1 MNVRIPC
8 PLLRCPR
15 GISRHAKQ
23 PFGYSICSRRKSMYR
38 SVPRVHGPVNGLAA
52 TAVESRTCERFL
64 VSENAASWIAR
75 ITIRF
80 EICLSPCMPG
90 SYFLFLATTANVNNC
105 SYHSYAIALW
115 SVMERGLMPVKKKIG
130 FTIGTNRCPISL
142 VRSDERQAADI
153 GQWFHQIII
162 RTDVVYM

>member
-1 MNVRIPC
+1 M
-8 PLLRCPR
+8 
-15 GISRHAKQ
+15 
-23 PFGYSICSRRKSMYR
+23 FGYLPHCSAAHAAFPDMPSNCSDIPFPVVEDRFTVH
-38 SVPRVHGPVNGLAA
+38 VPRVHGPMNGLAA

-64 VSENAASWIAR
+64 VSTYAASWIAG

-80 EICLSPCMPG
+80 DICVSLYMPG
-90 SYFLFLATTANVNNC
+90 SYLLFLATTANVNNC

-115 SVMERGLMPVKKKIG
+115 FVMKRGLMQVKKMIS

-153 GQWFHQIII
+153 GQWFHQASSG
-162 RTDVVYM
+162 RM